1 MRHAF
6 LIARVLILALVVAS
20 FVAKA
25 KGFQPLGFST
35 GS

>member
-1 MRHAF
+1 MRHIW
-6 LIARVLILALVVAS
+6 LIARVLLFALVVAS

-25 KGFQPLGFST
+25 KGITPLGFSN

>member
-1 MRHAF
+1 MRHAY
-6 LIARVLILALVVAS
+6 LIARVLLLALVVAS

-25 KGFQPLGFST
+25 KGITPLGFST